1 MKLEKWKQVKSSVF
15 PCLWEYGMVEGRREG
30 VMWES
35 RLIDYKYGGLLEEVA
50 FIPLDVLLVMVNTM
64 PIRCL

>member
-1 MKLEKWKQVKSSVF
+1 
-15 PCLWEYGMVEGRREG
+15 MVEGRREG

-35 RLIDYKYGGLLEEVA
+35 RLIDYKDGGLLEEVA

-64 PIRCL
+64 PVRCL